1 MVMDLLS
8 VRDQVTAAFLDGRD
22 YVQVKKDEYTDFC
35 YPKILPMMRFH
46 VDRYRVPGFGSFM
59 TMHTRTVFGMQ
70 LLTMSFMPGDSGYT
84 PYCLIDIMTVGKKRT
99 VFVEY
104 YDCGTSH
111 DTDPS
116 LSSVFDEYSHL
127 NDYDEKPHWYVGE
140 RTPYSLIKCGTRD
153 HDALL
158 EKMVLDSVRAYRT
171 ASAVCDHPDMPGL
184 KAFRERMIN
193 EGNPSSS
200 VLEKVF
206 GKEGARDFFLKC
218 VMPVDE

>member
-8 VRDQVTAAFLDGRD
+8 VRDQVTSAFLDGRD
-22 YVQVKKDEYTDFC
+22 YVQVQKDEYTDFR
-35 YPKILPMMRFH
+35 YPKIIPMMRFH
-46 VDRYRVPGFGSFM
+46 VDRYRIPGFGSFM
-59 TMHTRTVFGMQ
+59 TMHTKTSFGMQ
-70 LLTMSFMPGDSGYT
+70 LLTMSFMAGSSGYT

-104 YDCGTSH
+104 YDCGNTR
-111 DTDPS
+111 DPDPA
-116 LSSVFDEYSHL
+116 LASVYSEYSGL
-127 NDYDEKPHWYVGE
+127 SDYAEKPHWYVGE
-140 RTPYSLIKCGTRD
+140 RTPYSLIKCGTKD
-153 HDALL
+153 DDAAL

-171 ASAVCDHPDMPGL
+171 ASAVCDLPDMPGL